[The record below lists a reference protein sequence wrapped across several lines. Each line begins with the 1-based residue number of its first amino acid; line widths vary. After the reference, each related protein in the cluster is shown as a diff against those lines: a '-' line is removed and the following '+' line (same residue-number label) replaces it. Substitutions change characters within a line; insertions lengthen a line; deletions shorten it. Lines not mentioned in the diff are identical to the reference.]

1 MDAVFNPNPGPYR
14 PVPMTGANA
23 EEEVRKGIRSVRWAI
38 AGQAALYLVLAG
50 FVWFLVAGH
59 GGAGDLVW
67 PLVLV
72 SVNAAL
78 TVALVGCAVRLGQ
91 RRGGVVKAILGLEC
105 AFAAVLLIGLIVA
118 FTSSS
123 SGTVGVPAVFVWGF
137 LIQAVLRPLQK
148 PELRVAF
155 GLPVITARVK
165 K

>member
-1 MDAVFNPNPGPYR
+1 MFNPNPGPYR
-14 PVPMTGANA
+14 PVPMTGPGA
-23 EEEVRKGIRSVRWAI
+23 EEEVRKGIRAARWAI
-38 AGQAALYLVLAG
+38 AGQAALYLLLAG
-50 FVWFLVAGH
+50 FLWFLVAGH
-59 GGAGDLVW
+59 GGAGDVVW

-78 TVALVGCAVRLGQ
+78 TVALVVCAALLGR
-91 RRGGVVKAILGLEC
+91 RRGVVVKTILGLEC
-105 AFAAVLLIGLIVA
+105 AFALVLLIGLLVA

-123 SGTVGVPAVFVWGF
+123 GGSAGAPAVFVWGF

-155 GLPVITARVK
+155 GLPVITPRRK